1 MATNLGFFFVVV
13 VVLAGTRFLFLLF
26 STLVWSVL
34 FIFQGENEFIA
45 SLLVKVGRVIEE
57 TQRE

>member
-13 VVLAGTRFLFLLF
+13 FLAGTRFLFLLF

-34 FIFQGENEFIA
+34 FIFQGENEFTA